1 MKIGI
6 VGFCNLSIM
15 QYLYKYT
22 NVLDGEK
29 IDYDVIYWNRF
40 GVKEDIGFRGNA
52 VAYEVPLNTFQ
63 PFHKK
68 IGAFLGYANFMR
80 QIIRQEK
87 YDKLIVLT
95 TQTAVALADVLLNK
109 YPGKY
114 IFDYRD
120 VTKEKKSKAYAA
132 LVKSLIGKS
141 AVTMMS
147 SKGFLREVQMDDTS
161 KVQIVH
167 NTYRK
172 PEETPRKVRISQQL
186 PLRISFWGMVRPL
199 GYNQRLC
206 DRFGNDPRFSLSYH
220 GIGACEKLEEYCREK
235 GYGNITFS
243 GRYALSDVEKFADE
257 TDILHCSYE
266 NDITMRSAMP
276 VKAYDAIE
284 YRFPALITKGSY
296 LSEFMQG
303 AVGCC
308 PIDALN
314 DERLADRVY
323 DWYCALNAE
332 QVEDGYE
339 KLEKQI
345 RQDDVA
351 FEHRCIRF
359 CQE

>member
-22 NVLDGEK
+22 NALDGEN

-52 VAYEVPLNTFQ
+52 IAYEVPLNTFQ
-63 PFHKK
+63 PFYKK
-68 IGAFLGYANFMR
+68 ISAFLGYARFMR
-80 QIIRQEK
+80 RIIRQRK

-95 TQTAVALADVLLNK
+95 TQTAVALGDVLLCK
-109 YPGKY
+109 YRGRY

-120 VTKEKKSKAYAA
+120 VTKEKSTKAYAA
-132 LVKSLIGKS
+132 LVRSLINRS

-147 SKGFLREVQMDDTS
+147 SKGFLRELQMEDTP

-167 NTYRK
+167 NTYRT

-206 DRFGNDPRFSLSYH
+206 DRFGNDPRFTLSYH
-220 GIGACEKLEEYCREK
+220 GIGACEKLEAYCREK
-235 GYGNITFS
+235 GYRNITFS

-257 TDILHCSYE
+257 TDILHCSYQ

-284 YRFPALITKGSY
+284 YRFPVLITKDSY

-303 AVGCC
+303 AAGCC
-308 PIDALN
+308 AVDAQS
-314 DERLADRVY
+314 DEKLADTVY
-323 DWYCALNAE
+323 HWYCGLDAE
-332 QVEDGYE
+332 AVEAGYTR
-339 KLEKQI
+339 LEEQI

-351 FEHRCIRF
+351 FEQRCICF